1 MWRISHKFKD
11 LSINLNA
18 HIHALPSFFRKA
30 RMNGSASA
38 RRTIESQGFAL
49 AHKIPLALLGLVL
62 IISLNYSAVNALAN
76 EISDS
81 VGIDGGLI
89 NSESMVDLLS
99 LSDLSFCGKWRSEDL
114 SLEIGSL
121 DDSGY
126 RIRMGFGNVDAY
138 EAWGLIEK
146 SPLHGLNALRIESPE
161 NPRVNSWAYI
171 LKDGRLHLFRDGGIG
186 ANLIRDGGESE
197 ADSEG
202 RSAVINAAAYEGD
215 FAKVAV
221 SLNEND
227 LASEVVSANGA
238 VSLNEGDFASEV
250 VSANEA
256 VSLSESDF
264 AEGGSSAEN
273 GSHTEAGS
281 SSERASSDSSEPS
294 GSVSSETLGALSPA
308 TSDAAPSEQSVADS
322 ASVSSGTLLRA
333 IDEPLE
339 WDSTLFYWLE
349 DTDPNDDYGGNLK
362 NYEIIYGSKK
372 DGGEDRIRYEIYK
385 NRENGELNK
394 VTVRTSSGN
403 KLGLRTDYYFD
414 EDGINFI
421 FERPDSEK
429 PLSYATRFH
438 EGLRL
443 FFSKGRLAKVRRVE
457 VPKVLLDNP
466 GTAVEEEI
474 WKKKADETYKAA
486 KEIADKDP

>member
-1 MWRISHKFKD
+1 MWRISHKFKN
-11 LSINLNA
+11 LSINLDA
-18 HIHALPSFFRKA
+18 HIHALPCFFRKA

-114 SLEIGSL
+114 SLKIGSL

-126 RIRMGFGNVDAY
+126 RIRMGFGNGDAY

-161 NPRVNSWAYI
+161 NPRVNSWTYI

-202 RSAVINAAAYEGD
+202 RSAVINAAAY
-215 FAKVAV
+215 
-221 SLNEND
+221 
-227 LASEVVSANGA
+227 
-238 VSLNEGDFASEV
+238 EGDFASEV

-294 GSVSSETLGALSPA
+294 GSASSETLGALSPA

-349 DTDPNDDYGGNLK
+349 DPDPNDDYGGNLK

-486 KEIADKDP
+486 KEIANKDP